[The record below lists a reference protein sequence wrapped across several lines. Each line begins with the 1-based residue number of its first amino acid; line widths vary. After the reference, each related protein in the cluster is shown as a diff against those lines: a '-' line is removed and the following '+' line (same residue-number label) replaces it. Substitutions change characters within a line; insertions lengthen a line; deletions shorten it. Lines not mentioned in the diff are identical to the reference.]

1 MFRLMFWTDWGEVPK
16 IERAGMDGDP
26 TTRQVIVSTR
36 IFWPNGL
43 TVDYQA
49 SRLYWADG
57 KYSYIHSCRLDGS
70 DRQEVSIISRHVSRS
85 LLPREGGMAALC
97 NG

>member
-1 MFRLMFWTDWGEVPK
+1 MFWTDWGEVAK

-26 TTRQVIVSTR
+26 GTRRVIVSTQL
-36 IFWPNGL
+36 FWPNGL
-43 TVDYQA
+43 TIDYRA

-70 DRQEVSIISRHVSRS
+70 GRTEVPTRP
-85 LLPREGGMAALC
+85 LTEPGGRLSNAKSTNA
-97 NG
+97 